1 MVDSI
6 QSSRLSS
13 ATSSTVRLTSLQA
26 DPLVK
31 LTPASLHEEKS
42 TENISISE
50 EAKSKV
56 SSEAETLKYL
66 RKIQAQA
73 SLPNERLAEL
83 KVQFQSPEGLSAYLD
98 SLDSERLAQSLLD
111 QKII

>member
-13 ATSSTVRLTSLQA
+13 ATSSTVRLTPVQA
-26 DPLVK
+26 DSLVK
-31 LTPASLHEEKS
+31 LTPASLQEEKS

-56 SSEAETLKYL
+56 SSEAETLKFL
-66 RKIQAQA
+66 RKLQAQA
-73 SLPNERLAEL
+73 VLPNERLAEL
-83 KVQFQSPEGLSAYLD
+83 KTQFQSPEGLNAYLD

>member
-13 ATSSTVRLTSLQA
+13 ATSSTVRSTTLQT

-31 LTPASLHEEKS
+31 LTPVSLSETKS
-42 TENISISE
+42 PEGVSISE

-56 SSEAETLKYL
+56 SSEAETLKFL
-66 RKIQAQA
+66 RKIQAQETV
-73 SLPNERLAEL
+73 PNERLAEL
-83 KVQFQSPEGLSAYLD
+83 KAQFQSPEGLNAYLS
-98 SLDSERLAQSLLD
+98 SLDTNTIAQTLLD
-111 QKII
+111 QKIV

>member
-13 ATSSTVRLTSLQA
+13 ATPSTVRLTPPQA
-26 DPLVK
+26 DALVK
-31 LTPASLHEEKS
+31 LTPASLQEEKS
-42 TENISISE
+42 TEHISISE

-56 SSEAETLKYL
+56 SSEAETLKFL
-66 RKIQAQA
+66 RKIQAQEA
-73 SLPNERLAEL
+73 LPNERLAEL
-83 KVQFQSPEGLSAYLD
+83 QAQFQSPEGLNAYLE
-98 SLDSERLAQSLLD
+98 SLDTEHLAQSLLD

>member
-13 ATSSTVRLTSLQA
+13 ATNSTVRSTTLQS

-31 LTPASLHEEKS
+31 LTPVSLSDTK
-42 TENISISE
+42 TNGDVNISE

-56 SSEAETLKYL
+56 SSEAETLKFL
-66 RKIQAQA
+66 RKIQAQGTV
-73 SLPNERLAEL
+73 PNERLAEL
-83 KVQFQSPEGLSAYLD
+83 KAQFQSPEGLNAYLSSID
-98 SLDSERLAQSLLD
+98 TSSIAKTLLD
-111 QKII
+111 QKIV